1 MTSDAREGDKATVES
16 KENGALSLSSSSV
29 PIPQLNLLS
38 NAPPPADEGHK
49 AVHGGEGHDGGDDEA
64 SGRELIGRREAAR
77 RADRYSDMAPQ
88 VLRHVSHASKVLVSV
103 PRGKRPG
110 DFFSAEVD
118 GRGLMLVEVPEGVHG
133 GDELQMLQMPTEDG
147 EALEWIKYDGSSS
160 KHATH
165 GPRMNDLDRLSAARD
180 SDRRAWSLGNQA
192 PRSYFH

>member
-1 MTSDAREGDKATVES
+1 LTSDAREGDKATVES

-103 PRGKRPG
+103 PHGKQPG
-110 DFFSAEVD
+110 DFFSTEVD
-118 GRGLMLVEVPEGVHG
+118 GRGLMLVEVPEGVHSAMSCRCCRCP
-133 GDELQMLQMPTEDG
+133 LRMARP
-147 EALEWIKYDGSSS
+147 WSGSSTMAAPAS
-160 KHATH
+160 TLHK
-165 GPRMNDLDRLSAARD
+165 DR
-180 SDRRAWSLGNQA
+180 G
-192 PRSYFH
+192 